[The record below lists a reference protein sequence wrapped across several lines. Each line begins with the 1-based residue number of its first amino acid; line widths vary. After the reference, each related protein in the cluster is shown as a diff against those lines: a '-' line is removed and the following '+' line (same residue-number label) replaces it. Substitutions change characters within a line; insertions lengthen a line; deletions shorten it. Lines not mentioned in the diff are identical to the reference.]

1 MKTNIYTQHE
11 EHTEWL
17 SKLAFYK
24 DEIPVLQKR
33 IEEVIQKNTSKE
45 VAQKVE
51 HFQNQLTIQ
60 LSNISQ
66 IQHQINHDEN
76 VIQNSIKDNPI
87 ASDHRKTEDHKAERE
102 MVESFE
108 KHFTDLR
115 SELNIFL
122 SKWM

>member
-1 MKTNIYTQHE
+1 MKTKIYTQHE

-17 SKLAFYK
+17 NKLAFYK
-24 DEIPVLQKR
+24 DEVPLLQNR
-33 IEEVIQKNTSKE
+33 IAEVFQKNTSKE

-60 LSNISQ
+60 LSNIRQ

-76 VIQNSIKDNPI
+76 AIQNSIKDDPI
-87 ASDHRKTEDHKAERE
+87 ASDHRKTEDHKEERE

-115 SELNIFL
+115 TELNLFL